1 MLRFAAAVNR
11 IPMSRRWVVEW
22 AGRHGAGAPELRLLA
37 LLTTEAVTNAI
48 RHGPDG
54 GEVTVTV
61 TADAAGWRVAVTD
74 ESPVRPSRLD
84 VGAHAGGG
92 RGVMLID
99 RLSAGWGVDVDG
111 DRGKAVWFR
120 VARPEDAGLSPG
132 APTSG
137 GSA

>member
-1 MLRFAAAVNR
+1 MLRFAAAVDR
-11 IPMSRRWVVEW
+11 IPESRRWVVEW
-22 AGRHGAGAPELRLLA
+22 AWRNGARAQELRILA
-37 LLTTEAVTNAI
+37 LLSTEAVTNAI

-54 GEVTVTV
+54 GEVTVMV

-74 ESPVRPSRLD
+74 ESPVRPSRLEVD
-84 VGAHAGGG
+84 PRASGG

-120 VARPEDAGLSPG
+120 VARPGGAGRPRQGPTPG
-132 APTSG
+132 AP
-137 GSA
+137 A